1 MSAPIPN
8 PLLARELLSSLQ
20 NMHVRMKETVEN
32 AQFGWQSERLGSTRA
47 WQEQLSGQSL
57 AAQAFAEQAAAI
69 GVPQAWIDHVRDL
82 GDKGLEWRAG
92 QRMPDAAGVD
102 RTDLLA
108 GLSGQVGRLNEIAAL
123 RTVFVERFGPPDSRA
138 ELFCREVMSA
148 LRERIGALAFA
159 LDLTAGERAG
169 LWGQAGRDIRVLA
182 AGYRSLGDRTLV
194 ELWEARTTAIAVM
207 GEHVAAEVLDRAGA
221 SVDVSAAAGGL
232 PPTAEELMRTGN
244 AELGTSTSLLT
255 TDIAATIPI
264 SDAGTAI
271 GHAIEAA
278 GIGADPS
285 ATESNS
291 HDFEASPATEPGNDV
306 ELHGPDPT

>member
-20 NMHVRMKETVEN
+20 NMHVRMKETAEN

-108 GLSGQVGRLNEIAAL
+108 GLSGQVARLNEIAAL

-169 LWGQAGRDIRVLA
+169 LWGQADRDINVLA

-221 SVDVSAAAGGL
+221 SVDVSAAAGAL
-232 PPTAEELMRTGN
+232 PPTAEELMRTGPT
-244 AELGTSTSLLT
+244 ELEAPNLRDPGAT
-255 TDIAATIPI
+255 TIPA
-264 SDAGTAI
+264 SEAGTAI
-271 GHAIEAA
+271 GRAIEAA
-278 GIGADPS
+278 GIGTDPR
-285 ATESNS
+285 AIEYTGP
-291 HDFEASPATEPGNDV
+291 DLEPGPGNEPGTHV
-306 ELHGPDPT
+306 EPHGPDPE